1 MSDNTAVVLAG
12 TDSRLLGY
20 VKGLLLSLIVFHLPF
35 LIGKGMFFY
44 ILSVIAF
51 AVPLT
56 GSVLYGT
63 AVGKR
68 KKLMTLNESSPF
80 YGLLARRTFPYLVD
94 IVVCAAFSVM
104 LPVAVYLFSSAEYL
118 AFISTAVLAVAASS
132 AYEYAVLKKF
142 RIYKEKAADA
152 DANSKSRWIAG
163 VSAVLIYPLLT
174 FAFSRIGNCYISDIS
189 ALDYSGFVS
198 VIAAVIN
205 AFYSISDIVLN
216 TRTASVMTNDSFLAL
231 FVIMCQGG
239 VLVIA
244 LMSAFRF
251 FFLGRDKLDIIIEP
265 VSEEN
270 GKKRIHPALIPAA
283 CAIFL
288 AAFIASGSMLV
299 DSSIASAV
307 REKSAAAIE
316 ITQVAVDEIDGVLY
330 KEGTRILIDDEKVY
344 FTAKTKAELEEIANE
359 YFDEMTVNVDAY
371 LDWYYS
377 IGGQYSQLWNM
388 IKGIVD
394 RNIEE
399 AIGDLME
406 EKMAELIV
414 PSHDIAE
421 RMETVIAE
429 NDELFRQA
437 VGHILDE
444 NKIIEKRNEEYIVA
458 SSVSLEDLVQANLP
472 STVFSPSI
480 NAAIG
485 VGAGTASGIIIGRIA
500 SRSIRSAAG
509 KLAVKAASKPILN
522 KLGGAKIGGAIG
534 TIAGPLGTAV
544 GILGGFIAGEVV
556 SWATIKLDESLNRE
570 EYRISI
576 VEDIEIERSQ
586 VLSQIE
592 AM

>member
-1 MSDNTAVVLAG
+1 M
-12 TDSRLLGY
+12 R
-20 VKGLLLSLIVFHLPF
+20 
-35 LIGKGMFFY
+35 
-44 ILSVIAF
+44 
-51 AVPLT
+51 
-56 GSVLYGT
+56 
-63 AVGKR
+63 
-68 KKLMTLNESSPF
+68 
-80 YGLLARRTFPYLVD
+80 
-94 IVVCAAFSVM
+94 
-104 LPVAVYLFSSAEYL
+104 
-118 AFISTAVLAVAASS
+118 
-132 AYEYAVLKKF
+132 
-142 RIYKEKAADA
+142 
-152 DANSKSRWIAG
+152 
-163 VSAVLIYPLLT
+163 
-174 FAFSRIGNCYISDIS
+174 
-189 ALDYSGFVS
+189 
-198 VIAAVIN
+198 
-205 AFYSISDIVLN
+205 
-216 TRTASVMTNDSFLAL
+216 
-231 FVIMCQGG
+231 
-239 VLVIA
+239 
-244 LMSAFRF
+244 
-251 FFLGRDKLDIIIEP
+251 LGRSY
-265 VSEEN
+265 VQ
-270 GKKRIHPALIPAA
+270 
-283 CAIFL
+283 F
-288 AAFIASGSMLV
+288 
-299 DSSIASAV
+299 
-307 REKSAAAIE
+307 
-316 ITQVAVDEIDGVLY
+316 
-330 KEGTRILIDDEKVY
+330 
-344 FTAKTKAELEEIANE
+344 IANE

-472 STVFSPSI
+472 STIFSPSV

-576 VEDIEIERSQ
+576 VDDIEIERSQ